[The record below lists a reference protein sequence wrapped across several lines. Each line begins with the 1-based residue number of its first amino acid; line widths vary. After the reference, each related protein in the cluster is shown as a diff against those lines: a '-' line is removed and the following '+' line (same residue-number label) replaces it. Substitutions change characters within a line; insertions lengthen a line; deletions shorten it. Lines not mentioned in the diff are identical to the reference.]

1 MEQVDYIDN
10 INARNYLMDYKTLYE
25 GLKPKKSSIVAAWIL
40 VIVSIALVI
49 ACVLK
54 VTEVLDPIF
63 TGAVVFI
70 LLCWAAMEFYT
81 ANMHKRFAA
90 SLIKD
95 IEDDMNNAN
104 YETKRIIYGGSATER
119 MVRMVDR
126 EVKSSPSI
134 KTVPMYMYDARNKQR
149 IYRFNGIKLEFV
161 PIEYGTQLELTY
173 LAKSKV
179 INSIT
184 VTE

>member
-1 MEQVDYIDN
+1 MEHNNYIEN
-10 INARNYLMDYKTLYE
+10 INARNYLKDYRALYE
-25 GLKPKKSSIVAAWIL
+25 GMKPKKSSIIAAWIL
-40 VIVSIALVI
+40 VIASIALVI

-54 VTEVLDPIF
+54 VTDILDPVF
-63 TGAVVFI
+63 TGATVII
-70 LLCWAAMEFYT
+70 LVCWAAMEFFT

-104 YETKRIIYGGSATER
+104 YETKRIIYGGSSTER

-179 INSIT
+179 INSIII
-184 VTE
+184 VE